1 MVFPP
6 SGILPQVA
14 QAHYPTKLI
23 NIIHTSTT
31 YKTLYEN
38 YPITLKLS
46 EFWQVNDGKC
56 ALFIRTSVSGG
67 IYRY

>member
-1 MVFPP
+1 MLFPP

-23 NIIHTSTT
+23 NYSYINNVT

-38 YPITLKLS
+38 YPITPKLS
-46 EFWQVNDGKC
+46 EFWQC
-56 ALFIRTSVSGG
+56 E
-67 IYRY
+67 

>member
-46 EFWQVNDGKC
+46 EFWQSEWWKMC
-56 ALFIRTSVSGG
+56 I
-67 IYRY
+67 IY